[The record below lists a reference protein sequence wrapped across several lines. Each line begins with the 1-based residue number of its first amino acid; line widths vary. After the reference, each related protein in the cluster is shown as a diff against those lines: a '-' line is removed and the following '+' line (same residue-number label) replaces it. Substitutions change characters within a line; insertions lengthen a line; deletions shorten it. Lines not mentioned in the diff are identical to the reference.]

1 MEAFVV
7 FDFAICH
14 ISPLSKNI
22 PNTSQKL
29 LTLFT
34 HTVALI
40 LNILIFAFS
49 DTLRFYMIRETIYGD
64 DAPFNYEHLKDLHN
78 ANLADGLGNL
88 FRRGLSLCGKYTDVN
103 APTIPIEESDI
114 VFDTAAFVHSL
125 DTAMRELRLKDM
137 TLILMDAVGKANK
150 YLTDQEPWKMKNQPE
165 RQRAV
170 VHTVLECCYYFA
182 HVLLPICPIAG
193 MLNTKLRSQ
202 FFGYNLHH
210 NDSCNYCYNTFFFFF
225 LQSLSSSSSFVP
237 FKLKQCIY

>member
-1 MEAFVV
+1 
-7 FDFAICH
+7 
-14 ISPLSKNI
+14 
-22 PNTSQKL
+22 
-29 LTLFT
+29 
-34 HTVALI
+34 
-40 LNILIFAFS
+40 
-49 DTLRFYMIRETIYGD
+49 MIRETIYGD

-114 VFDTAAFVHSL
+114 VFDTAAFVYSL

-202 FFGYNLHH
+202 CLDTTFTIMIVVIIVIIL
-210 NDSCNYCYNTFFFFF
+210 FFFFF
-225 LQSLSSSSSFVP
+225 TVTFIFVFFRTFQTQAVYILTFLLTFFFYIFSVVSISTTLLLLSFVD
-237 FKLKQCIY
+237 F

>member
-1 MEAFVV
+1 
-7 FDFAICH
+7 
-14 ISPLSKNI
+14 
-22 PNTSQKL
+22 
-29 LTLFT
+29 
-34 HTVALI
+34 
-40 LNILIFAFS
+40 
-49 DTLRFYMIRETIYGD
+49 MIRETIYGD

-202 FFGYNLHH
+202 CLDTTFTIMIVVIIVIIL
-210 NDSCNYCYNTFFFFF
+210 FFFFTVTFIFVFFRTFQTQAVYILTF
-225 LQSLSSSSSFVP
+225 LLTIF
-237 FKLKQCIY
+237 FLYLLCCINFYYTAPSVVC